1 MLNAEKINVEQLSS
15 QFWTNLKAYMKDNK
29 ISSAHIEAL
38 TNTPEGTVNRIKKDA
53 QPNPTFDNVI
63 GMVFGCNCSFDELFG
78 IKKVTDE
85 TGVLISTE
93 LIESFKKQLEEK
105 DKTIKFLENLV
116 EDYQAMVHNMQE
128 HCKLHRSQL
137 TNK

>member
-38 TNTPEGTVNRIKKDA
+38 TNTPEGTINRIKKDA
-53 QPNPTFDNVI
+53 EPNPTFDNVI

>member
-1 MLNAEKINVEQLSS
+1 MLNAEKINVEQLSA

>member
-1 MLNAEKINVEQLSS
+1 MLNAEKINVEQLSQ
-15 QFWTNLKAYMKDNK
+15 QFWANYKAYKKANK
-29 ISSAHIEAL
+29 ISSKHIEDISD
-38 TNTPEGTVNRIKKDA
+38 TPESTTNRVISDDDPDPRFKS
-53 QPNPTFDNVI
+53 VI